1 MTSPMLKQSE
11 NLKLLHKCSPLQ
23 RKVLLKSANPALVHA
38 ICDCITNIIHQRIP
52 ITAQQKGVLAK
63 KKNVLRTLA
72 NSRTKTS
79 KKRKPSIQ
87 HGGDI
92 LKTILGSV
100 ERPYIIMSITPGKK
114 FLVIPSDMYDRLTK
128 HTVKSYQPEKSE
140 LIKSEKEMQS
150 VWDSSVPA
158 HEKVKLCTEEL
169 NKSKSLL
176 KTMAEPPKVKIQQ
189 QDVQ

>member
-1 MTSPMLKQSE
+1 
-11 NLKLLHKCSPLQ
+11 
-23 RKVLLKSANPALVHA
+23 
-38 ICDCITNIIHQRIP
+38 
-52 ITAQQKGVLAK
+52 
-63 KKNVLRTLA
+63 
-72 NSRTKTS
+72 
-79 KKRKPSIQ
+79 
-87 HGGDI
+87 
-92 LKTILGSV
+92 
-100 ERPYIIMSITPGKK
+100 MSITPGKK